1 MDVGMAMPG
10 LRQAVNDHRRLR
22 RRLEALP
29 WERDSELGRKVLE
42 RMRRPEALADLAQD
56 LPQLA
61 RQLAASPPDPN
72 APTWRAWRPKSL
84 PDVALPSEAAAVEQ
98 ARPPSEPDRLAEAT
112 LPDVDAVEGAGA
124 VDEDASLDDE
134 APVDEEEQE
143 PPQALPVEPEPA
155 PHTKQAST
163 APMGGGEEDL
173 RPALLS
179 LLTRMGIEAPE
190 PMDARSVRRRLGPHV
205 QEQPK
210 DMRLTRL
217 LRLALRL
224 TPDALDQATAVQKE
238 LMTELGG
245 MVDALDAWTKLR
257 LQARHLP
264 NGHGLLKDALV
275 LGEALDRIPGPG
287 RRLPLGEDD
296 HELPSSGSEEE
307 LRAEVVRLGRAINL
321 PSAGGI
327 R

>member
-1 MDVGMAMPG
+1 
-10 LRQAVNDHRRLR
+10 
-22 RRLEALP
+22 
-29 WERDSELGRKVLE
+29 
-42 RMRRPEALADLAQD
+42 
-56 LPQLA
+56 
-61 RQLAASPPDPN
+61 
-72 APTWRAWRPKSL
+72 
-84 PDVALPSEAAAVEQ
+84 
-98 ARPPSEPDRLAEAT
+98 
-112 LPDVDAVEGAGA
+112 
-124 VDEDASLDDE
+124 
-134 APVDEEEQE
+134 
-143 PPQALPVEPEPA
+143 
-155 PHTKQAST
+155 
-163 APMGGGEEDL
+163 MGGGEEDL